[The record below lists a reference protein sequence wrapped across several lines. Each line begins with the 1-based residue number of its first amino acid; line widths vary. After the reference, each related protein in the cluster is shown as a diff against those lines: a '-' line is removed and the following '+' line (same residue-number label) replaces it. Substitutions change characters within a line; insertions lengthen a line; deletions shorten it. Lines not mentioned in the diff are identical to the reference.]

1 MKAMLVETAGGADAM
16 RWNEVETPS
25 PGPGEVLIRHTRIG
39 INFIDV
45 YYRSGLYAWPS
56 DRIIP
61 GAEGVGMVETVGAGV
76 SEFAAGDRVCYVDR
90 LGAYCEK
97 RTIAADKLVKL
108 PDAIADEIAA
118 ACLLKGLTV
127 HYLVNASYA
136 VKAGDV
142 VLVHAAAGGVG
153 LILGQWL
160 KALGAIAIGTAGS
173 AEKVE
178 LAKANGYAH
187 VVNYRSDDFVE
198 TVMEVTSGEGC
209 AAVYDSVGADTWR
222 RSLKSLRKRGMFVS
236 FGQSSGMITDFKF
249 SDLAAH
255 GSLSANRPVLFD
267 YIDKRPELL
276 QRAEDLFRMI
286 ETGLVTIQPPE
297 LHPLADAA
305 LAHSRLEARQTTG
318 SLVLTA

>member
-1 MKAMLVETAGGADAM
+1 MKAILVDTAGGPEAM
-16 RWNEVETPS
+16 RWAELETPT

-39 INFIDV
+39 VNFIDV

-56 DRIIP
+56 ERITP
-61 GAEGVGMVETVGAGV
+61 GAEGAGIVEAVGGGV
-76 SEFAAGDRVCYVDR
+76 SEFRVGDRICYVER

-97 RTIAADKLVKL
+97 RVIAAERLVKV
-108 PDAIADEIAA
+108 PDGIADDIAA

-127 HYLVNASYA
+127 HYLVTSSYA
-136 VKAGDV
+136 VKPGDI

-178 LAKANGYAH
+178 LARANGFAH
-187 VVNYRSDDFVE
+187 VVNYRTDDFVK

-267 YIDKRPELL
+267 YIEKRSELL
-276 QRAEDLFRMI
+276 QRAGDLFSMI
-286 ETGLVTIQPPE
+286 ESGRVAIRPPE
-297 LHPLADAA
+297 LHALADAP
-305 LAHSRLEARQTTG
+305 LAHRRLEARQTTG
-318 SLVLTA
+318 SLVLEA